1 MSMATARTFCRCS
14 SGKRPKYSPSVSA
27 LRSSPIHSTF
37 PSPKSHTTV
46 RYESCPLRHAFSS
59 SPITSG
65 ISFPFRAKP
74 RRTARCSIIHAS
86 SRLIRRSRRAPATPS
101 SRSTSMAKHSNRMV
115 NRPFGSAHDSRTC
128 RTPCSVH
135 EILGGRACSRVVY
148 CIVSKC
154 RHTRSS
160 LWSYSGHGSPHSGHR
175 HRSSPCSTH
184 TCTCRCSSFS
194 STRSTRQGVLNP
206 SNCRYSSVSRIRQV
220 SSHHARGPSSSPTE
234 NPQEPEFRMI
244 QNEELW
250 WRFAHV
256 VLLERVQRR
265 RHLFHRRPLAI
276 VRLDLRPAHAP
287 LLIEHEHSR
296 TGNAVEFLLRVL
308 RIAQTVAIDRPR
320 SGIRQQFVSQR
331 TAPIGF
337 DLLLQ
342 VAALFGP
349 IAADRVEPHV
359 GERLRKIAESDQLP
373 DAVRSPEPAIKHQH
387 DLMAAR
393 RRQPH
398 DP

>member
-1 MSMATARTFCRCS
+1 MSIDTARTFCRCLS
-14 SGKRPKYSPSVSA
+14 VKRPKYSPSVSA
-27 LRSSPIHSTF
+27 LRSSPIHSTV

-86 SRLIRRSRRAPATPS
+86 SRLTRRSRRAPATPS

-206 SNCRYSSVSRIRQV
+206 SNCRYSSVSRIDQV
-220 SSHHARGPSSSPTE
+220 SSHHARGTSSSPTE
-234 NPQEPEFRMI
+234 NPQEPQFS
-244 QNEELW
+244 LC
-250 WRFAHV
+250 
-256 VLLERVQRR
+256 VLRSAFNLPNPRQQAAAILNLRKTFLQRR
-265 RHLFHRRPLAI
+265 DRVLAPSRCITPGAWGQSPTAIRSAPIRRPECGGL
-276 VRLDLRPAHAP
+276 PP
-287 LLIEHEHSR
+287 LQSLGRGLNAERR
-296 TGNAVEFLLRVL
+296 TQN
-308 RIAQTVAIDRPR
+308 QN
-320 SGIRQQFVSQR
+320 
-331 TAPIGF
+331 
-337 DLLLQ
+337 
-342 VAALFGP
+342 
-349 IAADRVEPHV
+349 
-359 GERLRKIAESDQLP
+359 
-373 DAVRSPEPAIKHQH
+373 
-387 DLMAAR
+387 
-393 RRQPH
+393 
-398 DP
+398 

>member
-1 MSMATARTFCRCS
+1 MSIDTARTFCRCS
-14 SGKRPKYSPSVSA
+14 SVKRPKYSPSVSA
-27 LRSSPIHSTF
+27 LRSSPIHSTV

-160 LWSYSGHGSPHSGHR
+160 LWSYSGAWLAALGAPPPFLPMFDPHMHLPLFELQFHSLNSPRRAQSKQLPVQFRIAHSSSIFASRTRNLLLTHGKPARASILTLRSAFCVQSPKPAAASCR
-175 HRSSPCSTH
+175 NPKSPQDVSSTARPCSRSEPLHYAWCMGPKFDSHPIGTDSPAGVRRLAAAAILGEGIERRTQNAESELRRGLILNSH
-184 TCTCRCSSFS
+184 SAFCVQSPKPAAASCRNPGAAACCRTPRSRLGVS
-194 STRSTRQGVLNP
+194 STT
-206 SNCRYSSVSRIRQV
+206 
-220 SSHHARGPSSSPTE
+220 
-234 NPQEPEFRMI
+234 
-244 QNEELW
+244 
-250 WRFAHV
+250 
-256 VLLERVQRR
+256 
-265 RHLFHRRPLAI
+265 
-276 VRLDLRPAHAP
+276 
-287 LLIEHEHSR
+287 
-296 TGNAVEFLLRVL
+296 
-308 RIAQTVAIDRPR
+308 
-320 SGIRQQFVSQR
+320 
-331 TAPIGF
+331 
-337 DLLLQ
+337 
-342 VAALFGP
+342 
-349 IAADRVEPHV
+349 
-359 GERLRKIAESDQLP
+359 
-373 DAVRSPEPAIKHQH
+373 
-387 DLMAAR
+387 
-393 RRQPH
+393 
-398 DP
+398 